1 MKDFVKPLIDF
12 LKSNLF
18 GDFED
23 NILVFTNANET
34 LTVKVAD
41 LAGSII
47 VKLSYEDNGDFYTIK
62 SQEDIDDIIARINEY
77 ID

>member
-1 MKDFVKPLIDF
+1 MRDFVKSLIDF

-23 NILVFTNANET
+23 NILVFTNANEA

-41 LAGSII
+41 LAGNII
-47 VKLSYEDNGDFYTIK
+47 VRLSYEDSNDFYTIK
-62 SQEDIDDIIARINEY
+62 SQEDTDDIIARINEY

>member
-1 MKDFVKPLIDF
+1 MKDFVKSLIDF

-23 NILVFTNANET
+23 NILVFTNANEA

-47 VKLSYEDNGDFYTIK
+47 VELSYEGSNDFYTIK
-62 SQEDIDDIIARINEY
+62 SQEDTDDIIARINEY

>member
-1 MKDFVKPLIDF
+1 MRDFVKSLIDF

-23 NILVFTNANET
+23 NILVFTNANEA

-41 LAGSII
+41 LAGNII
-47 VKLSYEDNGDFYTIK
+47 VRLSYEDSNDFYTIK
-62 SQEDIDDIIARINEY
+62 SQEDTDDVIARINEY

>member
-1 MKDFVKPLIDF
+1 MRDFVKSLIDF

-23 NILVFTNANET
+23 NILVFTNANEA

-47 VKLSYEDNGDFYTIK
+47 VRLSYEDSNDFYTIK
-62 SQEDIDDIIARINEY
+62 SQEDTDDIIARINEY